1 MSKTG
6 TEHSTWTSL
15 TSDVNT
21 SVSNIFDMIPLRFS
35 YTDLAP
41 FKNFIKNYVTL
52 LNGSLATLRSY
63 SVSDVHHMN
72 QASENKVSD
81 DSAGAGKFS
90 GGGGM

>member
-1 MSKTG
+1 MKTI
-6 TEHSTWTSL
+6 L
-15 TSDVNT
+15 L
-21 SVSNIFDMIPLRFS
+21 F
-35 YTDLAP
+35 
-41 FKNFIKNYVTL
+41 